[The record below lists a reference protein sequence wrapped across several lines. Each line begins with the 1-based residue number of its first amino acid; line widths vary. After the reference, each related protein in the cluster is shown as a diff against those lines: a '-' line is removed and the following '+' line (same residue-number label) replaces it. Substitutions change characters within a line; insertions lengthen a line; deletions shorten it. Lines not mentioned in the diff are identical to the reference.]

1 MTKTINSMHHGQ
13 ADFGGLAYFCNR
25 ANNQTLIPGRFGRMF
40 HDLPGLYTDPEI
52 LEALGGVTGPMDGGT
67 GTNPSATI
75 DVGHVF
81 FGQFVDH
88 DVTLDTGSS
97 LTRVNR
103 PSDIVNVRTPTL
115 DLDCIYGDGPEGS
128 PYLYYKHIYLVTGAN
143 GTATTGTKPGDQSD
157 AHAALDLSRAPY
169 GRALIGDP
177 RNDENRILSQ
187 VQLAFHNFHNEAV
200 DHVKNTR
207 DDIDSETEIFEAAR
221 ALVTAHYHWA
231 LLYDFLPKICGADVV
246 WDILHRGR
254 KFYCTAGQSPFIPVE
269 FSVAGFR
276 FGHTLVPQTIQTQQG
291 GSRFSLFGSK
301 LGRGFTRL
309 SDDDADVDMLEMFS
323 VSGSGRTVQKSEKMD
338 SKLAQT
344 LLKLPSGIA
353 SNPSSLATR
362 NLLRGQS
369 FMMPSGE
376 AVSAKMGIDSAVID
390 QVSGAADAA
399 SGGALKGCTPL
410 WYYMLMEA
418 EVIGRTDNGT
428 TTPGE
433 GLGPMGG
440 RLVAEVIIGLMEL
453 DPRAFLANNRSWK
466 PADGLGDNVRTVG
479 DMLTYTA

>member
-1 MTKTINSMHHGQ
+1 MKKILNPMHHGN
-13 ADFGGLAYFCNR
+13 AEFGGLSYFCNQ
-25 ANNQTLIPGRFGRMF
+25 ANDQSAASGRFGRMF

-52 LEALGGVTGPMDGGT
+52 LEKLGGLAGPMDGGT

-88 DVTLDTGSS
+88 DVTLDTSSS
-97 LTRVNR
+97 LTQVNR

-128 PYLYYKHIYLVTGAN
+128 PYLYFDHIYVVTGAN
-143 GTATTGTKPGDQSD
+143 GTATTAPNPINQSD
-157 AHAALDLSRAPY
+157 AHAKLDLSRAPN

-187 VQLAFHNFHNEAV
+187 VQLAFHNFHNEV
-200 DHVKNTR
+200 VNHVKSTH
-207 DDIDSETEIFEAAR
+207 DIDDEIEIFETAR
-221 ALVTAHYHWA
+221 AIVTAHYHWA
-231 LLYDFLPKICGADVV
+231 LIYDFLPKICGADIV

-254 KFYCTAGQSPFIPVE
+254 KFYCTAGQPPFIPVE

-276 FGHTLVPQTIQTQQG
+276 FGHTLVPQTIQAQQG

-301 LGRGFTRL
+301 FGRGFSPL
-309 SDDDADVDMLEMFS
+309 SDDDAKVDMFEMFAIN
-323 VSGSGRTVQKSEKMD
+323 GSGRTVQRSEKMD
-338 SKLAQT
+338 SKLAST
-344 LLKLPSGIA
+344 LLNLPSDIA

-369 FMMPSGE
+369 FMLPSGE
-376 AVSAKMGIDSAVID
+376 AISTKMGIDAAIID
-390 QVSGAADAA
+390 QVSDAANTA
-399 SGGALKGCTPL
+399 SGGTLKGCTPL
-410 WYYMLMEA
+410 WYYMMMEA
-418 EVIGRTDNGT
+418 EVIGRADDGIS
-428 TTPGE
+428 TPGE

-453 DPRAFLANNRSWK
+453 DSRSFLASNRSWQ
-466 PADGLGDNVRTVG
+466 PADGLGENIQTVG